1 VTRKILAL
9 ALLLASAL
17 SARAAEH
24 LLTPPAFE
32 PLMSFYSKPA
42 VATDGTS
49 FLAAWIATP
58 YDRPAM
64 LMVQRLDAP
73 APPIAVVTDPELR
86 FGNADLAWSNGSYL
100 LVWNRGFELHAMRLD
115 RDGHPI
121 GGSDHVLAN
130 DLRDPV
136 VAAGGTAALVVAR
149 TDYVK
154 NEVVVL
160 TLDGDDRAVKRR
172 SIWSYAGAS
181 YDAVPR
187 DGGFTV
193 GLGDIPGLFAMRFDA
208 AGDPADPAPLRIV
221 PAAGTTS
228 TDYRPGSFALA
239 ARGSETLVVWA
250 AGAFQ
255 QPGDFFAAILPAAGS
270 LHPWAA
276 LPHPDAAVGTID
288 VVSDG
293 DGYSV
298 LFSSGTP
305 SGVFTVVQ
313 HLQSIH
319 LRADGTAA
327 TAPVRLT
334 SGASLTEVNGRI
346 ARSSSGG
353 YGVVFAANDPLDGSQ
368 RIAGFAAPSLSG
380 GAAPAV
386 LSRGA
391 TSQDASS
398 IASNGAGY
406 VVAWLE
412 RSLTRDQIR
421 AAPLDRNGVPGAP
434 VTLFDRHFSYTS
446 APKVVFGGGLLF
458 VAWQVDAAMWGVRL
472 DAAGRPL
479 DAEPLRLSGE
489 LGADAAQFD
498 VAATPGGFFTV
509 WRRAESIYGA
519 MLSGAL
525 PAPPRKLTEHVAA
538 PPNAGAFES
547 EPLVAFNGQTFL
559 LAYTSVIAFP
569 CAGLPCPLPATW
581 QLLRLDPDG
590 HPIGAAQPLGE
601 APLAVAS
608 DGRDFAVLQFT
619 HLLRVDPALSV
630 TARID
635 FESELR
641 PSIVRNGSR
650 YIVVTLDTESGGG
663 ARATAR
669 EITQAWT
676 FGTARAAA
684 IEPIV
689 NAVAAAANAAGDVM
703 LAYSRRLSEAPFF
716 GAPCAAVQ
724 AIGVAPPARVRA
736 VRHP

>member
-1 VTRKILAL
+1 MTRKILVL

-17 SARAAEH
+17 ATRAAEH
-24 LLTPPAFE
+24 RLTPPAFE
-32 PLMSFYSKPA
+32 PLMSFHSKPA
-42 VATDGTS
+42 IATDGAS

-73 APPIAVVTDPELR
+73 APPIAVVADPELR
-86 FGNADLAWSNGSYL
+86 FGNVDLAWSNGSYL

-121 GGSDHVLAN
+121 SGSDHVLAS

-172 SIWSYAGAS
+172 SIWSYAGAT

-193 GLGDIPGLFAMRFDA
+193 SLGDIPGLFAMRFDA

-221 PAAGTTS
+221 LAAGTTS

-250 AGAFQ
+250 AGTFQ

-270 LHPWAA
+270 LRRWAA

-288 VVSDG
+288 VVGDG

-319 LRADGTAA
+319 FRADGTAA

-334 SGASLTEVNGRI
+334 SGGSLTEVNGRI
-346 ARSSSGG
+346 ARSSIG
-353 YGVVFAANDPLDGSQ
+353 YGVVFAENDPLDGSQ

-406 VVAWLE
+406 LVAWLE

-434 VTLFDRHFSYTS
+434 VTLFDSHFSYTS
-446 APKVVFGGGLLF
+446 TPKVAFGGGLFF
-458 VAWQVDAAMWGVRL
+458 VVWQVDAAMWGVRL

-498 VAATPGGFFTV
+498 VTATPGGFFTV
-509 WRRAESIYGA
+509 WRRADSIYGA

-525 PAPPRKLTEHVAA
+525 PAAPQKLTEHVTT
-538 PPNAGAFES
+538 PPTAGGALES

-559 LAYTSVIAFP
+559 LAYTSVIVFP

-581 QLLRLDPDG
+581 QLLRLDSGG
-590 HPIGAAQPLGE
+590 HPIGTAQPLGE

-650 YIVVTLDTESGGG
+650 YVVVTLDAESGGG

-669 EITQAWT
+669 DVMPGWT
-676 FGTARAAA
+676 FGSSRAAA

-703 LAYSRRLSEAPFF
+703 LAYSRRLSEEPFF
-716 GAPCAAVQ
+716 GAARAAVQ
-724 AIGVAPPARVRA
+724 AIGDAPPVRGRA